1 MQVSVEN
8 TSTIGRRLTVNVPA
22 ERVYS
27 EINERMREVLR
38 TRKLD
43 GFRPGK
49 VPKQLIEQKYG
60 VQIRH
65 EVISKIIETSLP
77 TVLKQEALEPAG
89 RPEVER
95 ITDLN
100 ENSTNLT
107 YVVSF
112 EIFPEFSLA
121 DFSLIQIE
129 KNQAE
134 VSESDVDKAIDKL
147 KEQLANWI
155 LVERAAKKGDR
166 LTIDYT
172 SLLNGKPYEN
182 NGAQGVFVE
191 LGNKG
196 FIEGF
201 EEGLLNAKAGEER
214 ELDLFFPSDWRF
226 EKLAG
231 KPVHFSV
238 QIKSVEEKQLA
249 ELDEQFAKKIGASDG
264 TLSSIRKK
272 VHENLEIQLASMI
285 KENIKK
291 QVLDKLLEFN
301 EMDLPKALIEHEMSL
316 LHEDLHRKMGD
327 KGDHA
332 CQHHGLEEEA
342 KRRVRLSLILR
353 KIVNQEN
360 LTADNEK
367 VREKIAEIAKSFGN
381 AELMESMYYES
392 KELLSGIQNS
402 VLVDQVI
409 DLILTKA
416 SIILKSVTME
426 EFFKET

>member
-8 TSTIGRRLTVNVPA
+8 TSTIGRRLTVNIPA
-22 ERVYS
+22 EKVLS
-27 EINERMREVLR
+27 EIDQKMREILR

-60 VQIRH
+60 MQIRH
-65 EVISKIIETSLP
+65 EAITKIIETSLP
-77 TVLKQEALEPAG
+77 TALQQEALEPAG

-95 ITDLN
+95 ISDLN
-100 ENSTNLT
+100 EKDRDLT

-112 EIFPEFSLA
+112 EIFPEFTLA
-121 DFSLIQIE
+121 DFSAMQIE
-129 KNQAE
+129 KFESQ
-134 VSESDVDKAIDKL
+134 VSEVDIDKAIEKL
-147 KEQLANWI
+147 KEQLANWVP
-155 LVERAAKKGDR
+155 VERAAKKGDR
-166 LTIDYT
+166 VTIDYT

-182 NGAQGVFVE
+182 SSGQGVVVE
-191 LGNKG
+191 LGSNG

-201 EEGLLNAKAGEER
+201 EEGLLGATVGETR
-214 ELDLFFPSDWRF
+214 ELDLSFPSDWRF

-238 QIKSVEEKQLA
+238 EIKSIEEKQLA
-249 ELDEQFAKKIGASDG
+249 ELDEQFAKKIGALEA
-264 TLSSIRKK
+264 TETAIRQK
-272 VHENLEIQLASMI
+272 VQENLEKQLESML
-285 KENIKK
+285 KENLKK
-291 QVLDKLLEFN
+291 QALDKLLALN
-301 EMDLPKALIEHEMSL
+301 EMELPKALVEHEMAL

-327 KGDHA
+327 KADHG

-353 KIVNQEN
+353 KIIKQEN
-360 LTADNEK
+360 LKPSNEK
-367 VREKIAEIAKSFGN
+367 VKAKIAEVAKSFGN
-381 AELMESMYYES
+381 AELIESMYYES
-392 KELLSGIQNS
+392 KELLAGIQNT
-402 VLVDQVI
+402 VLVEEVI

-426 EFFKET
+426 EFFKEA